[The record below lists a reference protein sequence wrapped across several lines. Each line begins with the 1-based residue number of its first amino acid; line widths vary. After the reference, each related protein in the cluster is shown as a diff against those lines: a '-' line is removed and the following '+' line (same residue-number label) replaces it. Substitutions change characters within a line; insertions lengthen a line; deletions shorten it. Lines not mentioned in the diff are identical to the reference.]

1 MKDVVLLINK
11 VIVGNYKFE
20 YYLLDDTIEYLIENH
35 LIYIKSLDTE
45 GNNAKEKL
53 KKIINSLNDDRT
65 KHFIELYCSNN
76 ALNTNELRYLLPI
89 YGM

>member
-1 MKDVVLLINK
+1 MKDVVLLINRGHG
-11 VIVGNYKFE
+11 VGNYKFE

-53 KKIINSLNDDRT
+53 KKL
-65 KHFIELYCSNN
+65 
-76 ALNTNELRYLLPI
+76 
-89 YGM
+89 